1 MMYEGDLV
9 YYEQDR
15 SRIYCLVALKET
27 SIGHLSSLRGVWDAD
42 WVYAV
47 NNVRSRGYMDE
58 EDCCLAVPKEML

>member
-15 SRIYCLVALKET
+15 SRIYCVVALKQ
-27 SIGHLSSLRGVWDAD
+27 SPIGVRSVLRGLWGAD

-47 NNVRSRGYMDE
+47 NNVRNRGYMDE